1 MAVNHFFQGGN
12 GIGNKNEKSLYED
25 LIIEG
30 LKIYGHDV
38 YYLPRTLVNQDL
50 ILGEDSLSKFDDSYL
65 IEMYV
70 ETTEGLAGEQE
81 LINKFGLE
89 IREETTFM
97 LSKRRWNDAVDSY
110 HTMIKEGRPNEGD
123 IIYYP
128 LLNKFFEISFV
139 EDQEPFFQLGNLPVY
154 KLRARTWE
162 YSSEKLDTGVADI
175 DSAEDQFSLD
185 QLAHQFMLEDDSGAL
200 QLENDSVNGD
210 KNYFI
215 NEEYNLQTQ
224 STYADNLDL
233 DAAAGFNTADTSDDI
248 LDFTERNP
256 FGEVDS

>member
-1 MAVNHFFQGGN
+1 MAINHHFQGGN
-12 GIGNKNEKSLYED
+12 GIGNTNEKKLYEA

-38 YYLPRTLVNQDL
+38 YYLPRTLVNRDL
-50 ILGEDSLSKFDDSYL
+50 ILGEDTLSKFDDSYL

-97 LSKRRWNDAVDSY
+97 LSKRRWTNAVDSE
-110 HTMIKEGRPNEGD
+110 HTMIVEGRPNEGD

-139 EDQEPFFQLGNLPVY
+139 EDQELFFQLSNLPVY

-162 YSSEKLDTGVADI
+162 YSSEKLNTGVTDI
-175 DSAEDQFSLD
+175 DTAEDAFSLD
-185 QLAHQFMLEDDSGAL
+185 QLAHQFTLEDGSGAL
-200 QLENDSVNGD
+200 QLENDSVDGT
-210 KNYFI
+210 KNYLI
-215 NEEYNLQTQ
+215 NEEYNIQTQ

-233 DAAAGFNTADTSDDI
+233 DAQAGFNTEDTSDDI

-256 FGEVDS
+256 FGEVDF